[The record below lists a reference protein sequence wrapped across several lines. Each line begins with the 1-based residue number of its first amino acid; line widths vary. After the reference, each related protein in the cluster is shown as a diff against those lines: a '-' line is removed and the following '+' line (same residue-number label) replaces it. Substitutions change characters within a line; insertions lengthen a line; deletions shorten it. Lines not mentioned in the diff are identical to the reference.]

1 MFRTLARLIHDPA
14 SGPNTVE
21 ADATNVFLIHPVQL
35 SRWLEQVWFF
45 GGQSQ
50 IAWGSL
56 TGLSRDFL
64 GSTDIVGAL
73 TMPIQ
78 LRDTQLASG
87 ISATNNP
94 FPTVPPP
101 EPPIPF
107 SPPPPPGAG
116 LPAGLPWEHLMYALL
131 IEQTGVLEICA
142 EVVRRYVVGE
152 TLEVPTIETEHW
164 LRATE
169 ELFFRDPP
177 LFNIAGITSSLRPD
191 LRISRRNA
199 YWRLFGM
206 DLAHPLPP
214 GHGAPAGSEPP
225 WKRDVGIFNSR
236 FRSVLVEFLR
246 EVWIGIEN
254 LKNLVGAK
262 PTDDAY
268 IAELARLLSDMLGMR
283 RRGGQLAR
291 EEFVHVTWLSW
302 FHLTLEYNTPLIRDL
317 KAEGPESDP
326 ADRLIKLGQRVG
338 ITAPPHAREYFELA
352 DLMSPLL
359 RFIELGAFNDPSAA
373 VLLYDVSGQ
382 IGRDANRIIDLWQMA
397 TGDRLKDTA
406 VRTAPSPSGAH
417 TGGRVPIGAGL
428 ASVGATPAPTGSNG
442 AGRG

>member
-14 SGPNTVE
+14 SGPNTNEV
-21 ADATNVFLIHPVQL
+21 DATNVFLIHPVQL

-50 IAWGSL
+50 IAWSSL
-56 TGLSRDFL
+56 TGLPRDYL
-64 GSTDIVGAL
+64 GSKDIVGAL
-73 TMPIQ
+73 ALPGTLRDDQ
-78 LRDTQLASG
+78 LRSG

-94 FPTVPPP
+94 FPTVAPP

-116 LPAGLPWEHLMYALL
+116 LPAGLPWEHLIYAMLV
-131 IEQTGVLEICA
+131 ENTGVLEICA
-142 EVVRRYVVGE
+142 EIVRRYAVGE
-152 TLEVPTIETEHW
+152 TLETPSIETEHW

-169 ELFFRDPP
+169 ELFFREPP

-199 YWRLFGM
+199 YWRLFGI

-214 GHGAPAGSEPP
+214 GYGAPSGGEPQ
-225 WKRDVGIFNSR
+225 WKRDTGVFNHR
-236 FRSVLVEFLR
+236 FRSVWLEFLR

-254 LKNLVGAK
+254 LKNLAGAK

-302 FHLTLEYNTPLIRDL
+302 FHLTVEYNTPIVVDL
-317 KAEGPESDP
+317 KAQGPESDP
-326 ADRLIKLGQRVG
+326 ADRLVKLGQRVG
-338 ITAPPHAREYFELA
+338 ITAPPHAREYFQLA

-359 RFIELGAFNDPSAA
+359 RFIELGAFNDSSNSL
-373 VLLYDVSGQ
+373 LLYDVSQ
-382 IGRDANRIIDLWQMA
+382 QTGRDMNRIIDLWQMA
-397 TGDRLKDTA
+397 TGDRVKDVA
-406 VRTAPSPSGAH
+406 ARTTPAGASPA
-417 TGGRVPIGAGL
+417 GRVPVGAGL
-428 ASVGATPAPTGSNG
+428 ASIGRAPARAGTNG
-442 AGRG
+442 NGRPS